1 VEAKARYRA
10 VKIQPQCVVT
20 PGKQTNKPVSIVH
33 GKKVTMFRIRS
44 KGSITVI
51 ASRIETAVGKGT
63 LV

>member
-1 VEAKARYRA
+1 MV
-10 VKIQPQCVVT
+10 
-20 PGKQTNKPVSIVH
+20 N
-33 GKKVTMFRIRS
+33 KVTMFRIQS